1 MLYTYINTVPAPS
14 AFITV
19 NKQRLRQ
26 DGKSVYMKD
35 QTEFE
40 IELYNP
46 TKEKIMAMIEMNGTP
61 ISDSGI
67 ILKPGQRV
75 FLERFLDDEKKFL
88 YETYVVN
95 NNKETK
101 EATQNNGKV
110 TVRFHK
116 ESKPRP
122 RSLTYGSVF
131 NGSSGFGYSEI
142 IYTDYKYNNP
152 VITHN
157 TNEFNG
163 INNTFFTNSFANT
176 EISNSMRKVETGSVE
191 QGSESNQELRSTHGN
206 FEWFYTWSDEWKIMP
221 YSQQPVQ
228 AKDLVERCA
237 KCKTKLKSNYK
248 FCPECGEKNL
258 GKQDPDEF
266 LQSLTKE
273 QLIEL
278 LKTK

>member
-1 MLYTYINTVPAPS
+1 
-14 AFITV
+14 
-19 NKQRLRQ
+19 
-26 DGKSVYMKD
+26 MKD

-46 TKEKIMAMIEMNGTP
+46 TKEKIMAMIDLNGKP
-61 ISDSGI
+61 ISSSGI

-101 EATQNNGKV
+101 EAIVDNGKV
-110 TVRFHK
+110 TVKFYR

-122 RSLTYGSVF
+122 RSLSYGSVF
-131 NGSSGFGYSEI
+131 NGSSGFGWSEVV
-142 IYTDYKYNNP
+142 YTNYKYDP
-152 VITHN
+152 TITYN
-157 TNEFNG
+157 TNDFTG
-163 INNTFFTNSFANT
+163 INSFFTNTSSVINT
-176 EISNSMRKVETGSVE
+176 KISDKNVETGSVE
-191 QGSESNQELRSTHGN
+191 KGGLSNQELKSTNGD
-206 FEWFYTWSDEWKIMP
+206 FEWFYTWIDDWQIMP
-221 YSQQPVQ
+221 YSYQPKT

-237 KCKTKLKSNYK
+237 KCNTKLKSNYK

-258 GKQDPDEF
+258 QKQDPDTF
-266 LQSLTKE
+266 LQSLSKE

-278 LKTK
+278 LKAK

>member
-1 MLYTYINTVPAPS
+1 MIHTYFNAVPEPS

-26 DGKSVYMKD
+26 NGKLVYMKD

-46 TKEKIMAMIEMNGTP
+46 TKEKIMAMIDMNGTP
-61 ISDSGI
+61 ISGSGI

-75 FLERFLDDEKKFL
+75 FLERFLDEERKFL

-101 EATQNNGKV
+101 DAIVDNGKV
-110 TVRFHK
+110 MVKFHK

-122 RSLTYGSVF
+122 RSLSYGTIY
-131 NGSSGFGYSEI
+131 NGSSGFGWSEI
-142 IYTDYKYNNP
+142 TYTDYNKSIN
-152 VITHN
+152 
-157 TNEFNG
+157 FNG
-163 INNTFFTNSFANT
+163 INNTFLTNCVADVN
-176 EISNSMRKVETGSVE
+176 ISNSNRKVETGSIE
-191 QGSESNQELRSTHGN
+191 QGGKSHQGFVNMSGD
-206 FEWFYTWSDEWKIMP
+206 FEWFYTWTTDWQIMP
-221 YSQQPVQ
+221 YSQQPKV
-228 AKDLVERCA
+228 AKDLVE
-237 KCKTKLKSNYK
+237 KCVKCNTKLKSNYK
-248 FCPECGEKNL
+248 FCPECGNEASTK
-258 GKQDPDEF
+258 DITEAF

-278 LKTK
+278 LKAK

>member
-1 MLYTYINTVPAPS
+1 MLYTYIHTVPAPS

-40 IELYNP
+40 IELHNP

-75 FLERFLDDEKKFL
+75 FLERFLDNEKKFL

-101 EATQNNGKV
+101 EAIQNNGKV

-122 RSLTYGSVF
+122 RSLAYGSVF
-131 NGSSGFGYSEI
+131 NGSSGFGWSEI
-142 IYTDYKYNNP
+142 TYTDYKYNNP
-152 VITHN
+152 VVTHN
-157 TNEFNG
+157 TNDFIG
-163 INNTFFTNSFANT
+163 INNTFFTSNFANT
-176 EISNSMRKVETGSVE
+176 NISDRKMETGSVE
-191 QGSESNQELRSTHGN
+191 QGSQSNQELKSTNGN
-206 FEWFYTWSDEWKIMP
+206 FEWFYTWTDEWQIMP
-221 YSQQPVQ
+221 HSQQPVQ
-228 AKDLVERCA
+228 AKDLVDRCV
-237 KCKTKLKSNYK
+237 KCKTKLKSNHK

>member
-26 DGKSVYMKD
+26 NGKQVYMKD

-46 TKEKIMAMIEMNGTP
+46 TKEKIMAMIDLNGKP
-61 ISDSGI
+61 ISSSGI

-75 FLERFLDDEKKFL
+75 FLERFLDEEKKFL
-88 YETYVVN
+88 YETYVVD

-101 EATQNNGKV
+101 DAIVDNGKV
-110 TVRFHK
+110 TVKFYK

-131 NGSSGFGYSEI
+131 NGFGWSEI
-142 IYTDYKYNNP
+142 TYTDYSNSNP

-157 TNEFNG
+157 TNDIIG
-163 INNTFFTNSFANT
+163 TSNNFFTNSVADVNIPT
-176 EISNSMRKVETGSVE
+176 SNMKMETGSVE
-191 QGSESNQELRSTHGN
+191 KGGLSNQELKSTNGD
-206 FEWFYTWSDEWKIMP
+206 FEWFYSWMDEWQIMP
-221 YSQQPVQ
+221 HTYQPKT
-228 AKDLVERCA
+228 AKDLVERCV
-237 KCKTKLKSNYK
+237 KCNTKLKSNHK

-258 GKQDPDEF
+258 QKQDPDTF

-278 LKTK
+278 LKAQ

>member
-1 MLYTYINTVPAPS
+1 
-14 AFITV
+14 
-19 NKQRLRQ
+19 
-26 DGKSVYMKD
+26 MKD

-75 FLERFLDDEKKFL
+75 FLERFLDNEKKFL

-101 EATQNNGKV
+101 EAIQNNGKV
-110 TVRFHK
+110 MVRFHK

-142 IYTDYKYNNP
+142 TYTDYKYNNP
-152 VITHN
+152 ITFN
-157 TNEFNG
+157 TTDFKG
-163 INNTFFTNSFANT
+163 VNNNFFTNSFANT
-176 EISNSMRKVETGSVE
+176 DISDSMRKVETGSVE
-191 QGSESNQELRSTHGN
+191 QGAKSDQELRSTHGN
-206 FEWFYTWSDEWKIMP
+206 FEWFYTWSNEWQIMP
-221 YSQQPVQ
+221 NSQQPVQ
-228 AKDLVERCA
+228 AKDLVDRCG
-237 KCKTKLKSNYK
+237 KCKTKLKSNHK

>member
-1 MLYTYINTVPAPS
+1 MLYTYINTVPEPS

-19 NKQRLRQ
+19 KKQRLRQ

-46 TKEKIMAMIEMNGTP
+46 TKNKVLAKIEMNGQS

-75 FLERFLDDEKKFL
+75 FLERFLDNDKKFL
-88 YETYVVN
+88 FETYTVN

-101 EATQNNGKV
+101 EAIQNNGKV
-110 TVRFHK
+110 TVKFHR
-116 ESKPRP
+116 EDGTPIFRGFN
-122 RSLTYGSVF
+122 TATIY
-131 NGSSGFGYSEI
+131 NGSNGFGWNEI
-142 IYTDYKYNNP
+142 TYTNN
-152 VITHN
+152 IIGGTTDTFYMN
-157 TNEFNG
+157 SLDSN
-163 INNTFFTNSFANT
+163 INASL
-176 EISNSMRKVETGSVE
+176 SNRKMETGSIE
-191 QGSESNQELRSTHGN
+191 QGATSNQN
-206 FEWFYTWSDEWKIMP
+206 FATSNGTFDWFHSWITEWQIMP

-228 AKDLVERCA
+228 VKDLVDRCA
-237 KCKTKLKSNYK
+237 KCKTKLKSNHK

-258 GKQDPDEF
+258 GKRDPDEF

-278 LKTK
+278 LKAK

>member
-26 DGKSVYMKD
+26 NGKQVYMKD

-46 TKEKIMAMIEMNGTP
+46 TKDKVMAMIDLNGTP
-61 ISDSGI
+61 ISNFGI

-101 EATQNNGKV
+101 EAIVDNGKV
-110 TVRFHK
+110 TVKFYR

-122 RSLTYGSVF
+122 RSLTYGSLF
-131 NGSSGFGYSEI
+131 NGSSGFGWSEVT
-142 IYTDYKYNNP
+142 YTDYKYNNP
-152 VITHN
+152 IICN
-157 TNEFNG
+157 TG
-163 INNTFFTNSFANT
+163 VNNTFFTNSVVDTN
-176 EISNSMRKVETGSVE
+176 ISTTNMKMETGSVE
-191 QGSESNQELRSTHGN
+191 KGGLSNQELKSTNGD
-206 FEWFYTWSDEWKIMP
+206 FEWFYTWIDDWQIMP
-221 YSQQPVQ
+221 HSYQPKT

-237 KCKTKLKSNYK
+237 KCNSKLKSNYK

-258 GKQDPDEF
+258 QKQDPDEF
-266 LQSLTKE
+266 LQSLSKE

>member
-14 AFITV
+14 AFVTV

-26 DGKSVYMKD
+26 NGKLVYMKD

-101 EATQNNGKV
+101 EAIVDNGKV
-110 TVRFHK
+110 TVKFYREVK
-116 ESKPRP
+116 ERP
-122 RSLTYGSVF
+122 RSLSYGTIY
-131 NGSSGFGYSEI
+131 NGSSGFGWSEI
-142 IYTDYKYNNP
+142 TYTDYNKSIN
-152 VITHN
+152 
-157 TNEFNG
+157 FNG
-163 INNTFFTNSFANT
+163 VNNTFLTNCVSDVN
-176 EISNSMRKVETGSVE
+176 ISNSNRKMETGSVE
-191 QGSESNQELRSTHGN
+191 KGGLSNQELKSTNGD
-206 FEWFYTWSDEWKIMP
+206 FEWFYTWIDDWQIMP
-221 YSQQPVQ
+221 HSYQPKV
-228 AKDLVERCA
+228 AKDLVEKCA
-237 KCKTKLKSNYK
+237 KCNTKLKSNHK

-258 GKQDPDEF
+258 GKRDTTEEF

-278 LKTK
+278 LKAK

>member
-40 IELYNP
+40 IELHNP

-75 FLERFLDDEKKFL
+75 FLERFLDNEKKFL

-101 EATQNNGKV
+101 EAIQNNGKV

-122 RSLTYGSVF
+122 RSLTYGNVF

-142 IYTDYKYNNP
+142 IYTNYEYNP
-152 VITHN
+152 ITFN
-157 TNEFNG
+157 TTDFKG
-163 INNTFFTNSFANT
+163 VNNNFFTNCVADLN
-176 EISNSMRKVETGSVE
+176 ISNSNRKVETGSVE
-191 QGSESNQELRSTHGN
+191 QGSKSDQELKSTHGN

-221 YSQQPVQ
+221 HSQQPVQ
-228 AKDLVERCA
+228 AKDLVERCT
-237 KCKTKLKSNYK
+237 KCKAKLKSNYK

-258 GKQDPDEF
+258 GKQDPEEF

>member
-1 MLYTYINTVPAPS
+1 
-14 AFITV
+14 
-19 NKQRLRQ
+19 
-26 DGKSVYMKD
+26 MKD

-61 ISDSGI
+61 ISGSGI

-75 FLERFLDDEKKFL
+75 FLERFLDEEKKFL
-88 YETYVVN
+88 YETYVVD

-101 EATQNNGKV
+101 DAIVDNGKV
-110 TVRFHK
+110 TVKFYK

-131 NGSSGFGYSEI
+131 NGSSGFGWSEV
-142 IYTDYKYNNP
+142 IYTDYSNSNP

-157 TNEFNG
+157 TNDIIG
-163 INNTFFTNSFANT
+163 TNNTFFTNSVVNT
-176 EISNSMRKVETGSVE
+176 SISNKNVETGSVE
-191 QGSESNQELRSTHGN
+191 KGGLSNQELISTNGD
-206 FEWFYTWSDEWKIMP
+206 FEWFYSWMDEWQIMP
-221 YSQQPVQ
+221 HTYQPKT
-228 AKDLVERCA
+228 AKDLVERCV
-237 KCKTKLKSNYK
+237 KCNTKLKSNHK

-258 GKQDPDEF
+258 QKQDPDTF

-278 LKTK
+278 LKAQ

>member
-26 DGKSVYMKD
+26 DGKAVYMKD

-40 IELYNP
+40 IELHNP

-75 FLERFLDDEKKFL
+75 FLERFLDNEKKFL

-95 NNKETK
+95 NNKEIK
-101 EATQNNGKV
+101 EAIQNNGKV

-122 RSLTYGSVF
+122 RSVTYGSLV
-131 NGSSGFGYSEI
+131 NTPTSFGYSEI
-142 IYTDYKYNNP
+142 TYTNYNQIIPNYKSN
-152 VITHN
+152 I
-157 TNEFNG
+157 NG
-163 INNTFFTNSFANT
+163 ITDTIFTNSVGNT
-176 EISNSMRKVETGSVE
+176 NFNNLSNRKMETGSVE
-191 QGSESNQELRSTHGN
+191 QGSQSDQELKSTRGN
-206 FEWFYTWSDEWKIMP
+206 FEWFYTWSDEWQIMP
-221 YSQQPVQ
+221 HNQQPKT
-228 AKDLVERCA
+228 AKDLVDRCS
-237 KCKTKLKSNYK
+237 KCAAKLKPNYK

-258 GKQDPDEF
+258 DKEDPEVF
-266 LQSLTKE
+266 LQSLSKE
-273 QLIEL
+273 QLIQL
-278 LKTK
+278 LKAK

>member
-1 MLYTYINTVPAPS
+1 MIHTYFNAVPEPS

-26 DGKSVYMKD
+26 NGKLVYMKD

-46 TKEKIMAMIEMNGTP
+46 TKEKIMAMIDMNGAP
-61 ISDSGI
+61 ISGSGI

-75 FLERFLDDEKKFL
+75 FLERFLDEEKKFL
-88 YETYVVN
+88 YETYVVD

-101 EATQNNGKV
+101 DAIVDNGKV
-110 TVRFHK
+110 TVKFFK

-131 NGSSGFGYSEI
+131 NGSSGFGWSEVV
-142 IYTDYKYNNP
+142 YTNYKYDP
-152 VITHN
+152 TITHN
-157 TNEFNG
+157 TNDIIG
-163 INNTFFTNSFANT
+163 TNNTFFTNSVADVN
-176 EISNSMRKVETGSVE
+176 ISTSNMKMETGSVE
-191 QGSESNQELRSTHGN
+191 KGGLSNQELISTNGD
-206 FEWFYTWSDEWKIMP
+206 FEWFYSWMDEWQIMP
-221 YSQQPVQ
+221 HTYQPKT
-228 AKDLVERCA
+228 AKDLVERCV
-237 KCKTKLKSNYK
+237 KCNTKLKSNHK

-258 GKQDPDEF
+258 QKQDPDTF

-278 LKTK
+278 LKAQ

>member
-1 MLYTYINTVPAPS
+1 MIHTYFNAVPEPS

-26 DGKSVYMKD
+26 NGKLVYMKD

-61 ISDSGI
+61 ISGSGI

-75 FLERFLDDEKKFL
+75 FLERFLDDERKFL
-88 YETYVVN
+88 YETYVVD

-101 EATQNNGKV
+101 EAIQDNGKV
-110 TVRFHK
+110 MVKFHR
-116 ESKPRP
+116 ESKLRQ
-122 RSLTYGSVF
+122 RSLNYGTIF
-131 NGSSGFGYSEI
+131 NGSSGFGWSEI
-142 IYTDYKYNNP
+142 IYTDYNNNSNP

-157 TNEFNG
+157 TSDFKG
-163 INNTFFTNSFANT
+163 INNTFFTNSVVNT
-176 EISNSMRKVETGSVE
+176 SISNKNVETGFVE
-191 QGSESNQELRSTHGN
+191 KGGQSNQELKSTHGD
-206 FEWFYTWSDEWKIMP
+206 FEWFYTWTTDWQIMP
-221 YSQQPVQ
+221 YNQQPKV
-228 AKDLVERCA
+228 AMDLVDRCA
-237 KCKTKLKSNYK
+237 KCTNKLKSSHK

-258 GKQDPDEF
+258 GKRDITEEF

-273 QLIEL
+273 QLI
-278 LKTK
+278 KIIKAQ

>member
-1 MLYTYINTVPAPS
+1 
-14 AFITV
+14 
-19 NKQRLRQ
+19 
-26 DGKSVYMKD
+26 MKD

-40 IELYNP
+40 IELHNP

-75 FLERFLDDEKKFL
+75 FLERFLDNEKKFL

-101 EATQNNGKV
+101 EAIQNNGKV

-122 RSLTYGSVF
+122 RSLAYGSVF
-131 NGSSGFGYSEI
+131 NGSSGFGWSEI
-142 IYTDYKYNNP
+142 IYTDYKYNP
-152 VITHN
+152 SVTFN
-157 TNEFNG
+157 TNTG
-163 INNTFFTNSFANT
+163 TDIFFTNTSNFANT
-176 EISNSMRKVETGSVE
+176 NIGDRKMETGSVE
-191 QGSESNQELRSTHGN
+191 QGSQSNQELKSTHGN
-206 FEWFYTWSDEWKIMP
+206 FEWFYTWTDEWQIMP
-221 YSQQPVQ
+221 HSQQPVQ
-228 AKDLVERCA
+228 AKDLVDRCV
-237 KCKTKLKSNYK
+237 KCKTKLKSNHK

-278 LKTK
+278 LKAK

>member
-1 MLYTYINTVPAPS
+1 
-14 AFITV
+14 
-19 NKQRLRQ
+19 
-26 DGKSVYMKD
+26 MKD

-101 EATQNNGKV
+101 EAIQNNGKV

-122 RSLTYGSVF
+122 RSLAYGSVF
-131 NGSSGFGYSEI
+131 NGSSGFGWSEI

-152 VITHN
+152 ITYN
-157 TNEFNG
+157 TTDFKG

-176 EISNSMRKVETGSVE
+176 EISNSMRKTETGSVE
-191 QGSESNQELRSTHGN
+191 QGSQSNQELKSTNGN
-206 FEWFYTWSDEWKIMP
+206 FEWFYTWTDEWQIMP
-221 YSQQPVQ
+221 HSQQPVQ
-228 AKDLVERCA
+228 AKDLIDRCV
-237 KCKTKLKSNYK
+237 KCKTKLKSSHK

-258 GKQDPDEF
+258 SKQDPDEF

-278 LKTK
+278 LKAK